1 MAFRHTTFD
10 PTQSQQFQ
18 KQPPSVNMSAMEQS
32 LAREMARTKMEQEKK
47 QREIAKIC
55 QGSEELRELMNKINS
70 AYLSKERSA
79 QMVENQ
85 YRKQQ
90 EVVSFISAH
99 FLIGKRRLGRSH
111 DAQSQGGFRS

>member
-1 MAFRHTTFD
+1 M
-10 PTQSQQFQ
+10 
-18 KQPPSVNMSAMEQS
+18 NMSSMEQS

-47 QREIAKIC
+47 LREVSKIC

-90 EVVSFISAH
+90 EVVSPSCPY
-99 FLIGKRRLGRSH
+99 FLIGKRRTS
-111 DAQSQGGFRS
+111 